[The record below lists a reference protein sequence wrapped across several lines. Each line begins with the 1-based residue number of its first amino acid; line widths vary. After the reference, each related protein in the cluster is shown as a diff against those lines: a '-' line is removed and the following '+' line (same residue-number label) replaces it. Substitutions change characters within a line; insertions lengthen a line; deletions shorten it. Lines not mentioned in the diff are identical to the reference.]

1 MQRWEALHLERRS
14 SFYYSKKR
22 NVATF
27 FAVTLILGPY
37 SCLVSFAAAT
47 IESNDSVSHSM
58 QSPGGTA
65 EQYRRKRPASSS
77 TDIPFQKLLSVYVY
91 RVVQPLPLET
101 NCWARLGPCG
111 RKKRF
116 CQSYWE
122 AWPCCETPQPL
133 SIMVQGLAVALI
145 SAFISWIHF
154 CFAIKQCLKKK
165 KKSNL

>member
-1 MQRWEALHLERRS
+1 MQRWEALHLERS

-65 EQYRRKRPASSS
+65 EQY
-77 TDIPFQKLLSVYVY
+77 
-91 RVVQPLPLET
+91 
-101 NCWARLGPCG
+101 
-111 RKKRF
+111 
-116 CQSYWE
+116 
-122 AWPCCETPQPL
+122 
-133 SIMVQGLAVALI
+133 
-145 SAFISWIHF
+145 
-154 CFAIKQCLKKK
+154 
-165 KKSNL
+165 